1 MINELIYLKEKMATK
16 EIIIADDMFNFD
28 LPRTKALLR
37 EIIRHNFGFKIQLP
51 NGIRADFVD
60 RELSHLMKLAGVY
73 KVALGIESGSQA
85 VVNFL
90 KKRLDLKVLPETVRL
105 FHEEGITV
113 YGYFIMGLPVENRN
127 SLIYSVD
134 FAKKIDLD
142 VPNFFNLVLYQG
154 IKLYDYVQKRNDM
167 QISIQSK
174 A

>member
-1 MINELIYLKEKMATK
+1 ML
-16 EIIIADDMFNFD
+16 
-28 LPRTKALLR
+28 
-37 EIIRHNFGFKIQLP
+37 
-51 NGIRADFVD
+51 
-60 RELSHLMKLAGVY
+60 
-73 KVALGIESGSQA
+73 
-85 VVNFL
+85 NFL

-154 IKLYDYVQKRNDM
+154 IKLYDYVQKA
-167 QISIQSK
+167 K
-174 A
+174 